1 MKYKKLKLLRGL
13 RIFRKTTKFK
23 KFTFGVSKNTSIRKT
38 YIKKKR
44 VSSNVVFQHLAR
56 HWSYFFLKKKTIESF
71 MYFLFAFAY
80 TVPVPHL
87 PYIFKKV
94 THKNFTDKL
103 FFHSALISKKVVYNN
118 AIFRKDKTYF
128 KYFKGHMRF
137 QESAFLTFHALPTDP
152 STFRKLLPWSILNGN
167 ALHNPQA
174 VISNAKLCGNYQLQ
188 LSTTLL
194 LVLKTLLQVILELRK
209 I

>member
-1 MKYKKLKLLRGL
+1 
-13 RIFRKTTKFK
+13 
-23 KFTFGVSKNTSIRKT
+23 
-38 YIKKKR
+38 
-44 VSSNVVFQHLAR
+44 
-56 HWSYFFLKKKTIESF
+56 

-128 KYFKGHMRF
+128 KYFYKVK
-137 QESAFLTFHALPTDP
+137 LP
-152 STFRKLLPWSILNGN
+152 STAILYHLYDRIYYFR
-167 ALHNPQA
+167 
-174 VISNAKLCGNYQLQ
+174 
-188 LSTTLL
+188 
-194 LVLKTLLQVILELRK
+194 
-209 I
+209 

>member
-1 MKYKKLKLLRGL
+1 
-13 RIFRKTTKFK
+13 
-23 KFTFGVSKNTSIRKT
+23 
-38 YIKKKR
+38 
-44 VSSNVVFQHLAR
+44 
-56 HWSYFFLKKKTIESF
+56 

-137 QESAFLTFHALPTDP
+137 QESAFLTFHALPTRSEEHTSD
-152 STFRKLLPWSILNGN
+152 SSHITISY
-167 ALHNPQA
+167 A
-174 VISNAKLCGNYQLQ
+174 VFC
-188 LSTTLL
+188 
-194 LVLKTLLQVILELRK
+194 LKKKKQINIEHSYKKHTS
-209 I
+209 